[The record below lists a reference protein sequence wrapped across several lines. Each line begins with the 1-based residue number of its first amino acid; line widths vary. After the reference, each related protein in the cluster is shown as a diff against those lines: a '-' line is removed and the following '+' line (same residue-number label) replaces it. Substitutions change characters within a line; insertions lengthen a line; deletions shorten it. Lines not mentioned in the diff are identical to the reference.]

1 MGITTFSQNKWG
13 GRSDFS
19 RPSVSSSTTTTTMVE
34 AAKEEETVQIS
45 QPRFSVF
52 GKKAKFNSIN
62 QNSLLLDKE
71 SSKNTAPKIQKF
83 EIHPSTIS
91 AANIKQQQ
99 DDLKPVL
106 HSKSKK
112 SVSFDPIFLERVCLF
127 RETQAPQE
135 LKEAHDK
142 RLENP
147 PFRLLCPNWPGSE
160 NNDSNIL
167 LNKKSFTITHD
178 NQSIKGKLSIRN
190 LALDKSVSIRYTL
203 DGWTSVT
210 DVDAVFFGPNPK
222 NVAFDIYEF
231 SMDLGFGHL
240 SDHGEMRGKL
250 EFLIRFSA
258 GDMDY
263 MDNNHGR
270 NYQIKIIA
278 DPLNDPWASEKQLE
292 KIPDHHQYPDNNS
305 TDDDTEEE
313 EEIEEEEEEKHNQFT
328 NALKGYKHAKPFHLN
343 KRQPWLGT
351 RYDFGQSLSL
361 AKRAP
366 YESWSH
372 TVKPDPTFINDYFL
386 AKPIS
391 IQPSNTDKSS
401 KTVSVP
407 PTPPKVTS
415 TTSTPTIPSF
425 KPTYTTFS
433 SSSAPPSPRT
443 SPTLSSSTLPLPR
456 PAYHQSQ
463 STSAVIDTLPSS
475 NSPLDIH
482 SSDYLYLVNKYCFYN
497 GDDSKT
503 DDSVNSV

>member
-19 RPSVSSSTTTTTMVE
+19 RPSVSSTTTMVE
-34 AAKEEETVQIS
+34 PTTKEEETVQIS

-62 QNSLLLDKE
+62 QKSLLLDKE
-71 SSKNTAPKIQKF
+71 NSKQTTPKIQKF

-91 AANIKQQQ
+91 AANIKQRQ

-127 RETQAPQE
+127 RETQAPLD

-147 PFRLLCPNWPGSE
+147 PFRLLCPNWPTE
-160 NNDSNIL
+160 NDSNIL
-167 LNKKSFTITHD
+167 INKKSFFITND
-178 NQSIKGKLSIRN
+178 NQYIKGKLSVRN

-203 DGWTSVT
+203 DGWTSVA

-231 SMDLGFGHL
+231 SMDLRFGHL
-240 SDHGEMRGKL
+240 SDHGELRGKL
-250 EFLIRFSA
+250 EFAIRFSA

-292 KIPDHHQYPDNNS
+292 KIPGHEYPDDSN
-305 TDDDTEEE
+305 DDTEEE
-313 EEIEEEEEEKHNQFT
+313 EEIEEEEEEKHNSFT

-372 TVKPDPTFINDYFL
+372 TVKPDPAFVSDYFL

-391 IQPSNTDKSS
+391 IQPTSNTDASS
-401 KTVSVP
+401 P
-407 PTPPKVTS
+407 ATPPKI
-415 TTSTPTIPSF
+415 STPTIPSF
-425 KPTYTTFS
+425 KSTYTTFS
-433 SSSAPPSPRT
+433 STSAPPSPRT
-443 SPTLSSSTLPLPR
+443 SPTLSPTTLSLPR

-475 NSPLDIH
+475 TSPLDIH

-497 GDDSKT
+497 GDHH
-503 DDSVNSV
+503 DSVNSI